1 MKFGSEEGWILF
13 QTLELSLDI
22 KTTTTYPP
30 PTRENLI
37 IIFRS
42 KSFDLT
48 SYGSYLTLK
57 LTSSTELMHYSNI

>member
-30 PTRENLI
+30 PTQENLI

-48 SYGSYLTLK
+48 SYGSYLPLK
-57 LTSSTELMHYSNI
+57 LTSSTELMQYSNI